1 MAEIKKGTT
10 SVTRYVMALKSSD
23 GTPLTGATITNF
35 DLQYTRA
42 GAAAAAKVDATATPG
57 GAGGA
62 WDDNTMVEVDATSS
76 PGLYRVDWPD
86 AAFATGVDHVILM
99 VTNSTDSMVPAAEE
113 ITLVDNVVGDA
124 LDANDRVDVG
134 SWLGTAVTTSST
146 SAKPEVDA
154 FSVSDDAAAANNLE
168 TACDNYSATR
178 GLSGTALPAAA
189 ADAAGGLPISD
200 AGGLD
205 LDALNTAAV
214 RLTAARA
221 QVLDDWIN
229 AGRLDAILD
238 IIAADVVNLDG
249 AAMRGTDSA
258 ALASVC
264 TEGRLAE
271 LDAANLPAV
280 IDAILTDTAEIGA
293 AGAGLT
299 DLGGMSSGM
308 KAEVESECNDALVA
322 QKLDHLVAVADAD
335 DAVDDSILAKLAA
348 STGDW
353 SDFVSSTDAL
363 QAIRD
368 RGDAAWSSIR
378 LVNTTMQ
385 AGSTASL
392 LVALAADLPGAGSN
406 DADDDYNGAMVIARD
421 VNSGSRINIRLVS
434 DYDAATDTFTLD
446 SALGFTPEAG
456 VDTFEVWADP
466 GAAILV
472 EILKLST
479 GFGAASPDNLIG
491 HLRAMMSKA
500 ATAPSGVGTYLPSTD
515 SLEILGE
522 SAAAMKG
529 AGFATGTDSLEAIR
543 NAIDDLVSP
552 LVITATGTLSG
563 VGFLSECVS
572 LIRKATD
579 EPDTGPKYP
588 DADLIEYIHSAFD
601 QVLAS
606 INVETDHPILTRR
619 DVSIVSGTQDYLL
632 PCNIAEIWRIAKI
645 DTNSGVPLWEVWPTN
660 EYTFRGDGW
669 TVEGNILRFHNLN
682 LNAET
687 LEILYIASGD
697 VSIHTAT
704 AAAGAVNSITFAASP
719 TDGALDIRPHAY
731 AGYMVRTLSGTGA
744 GQERIVSAYDA
755 STRIATPRPNWTTAP
770 DAATVYEVLPHYY
783 TANRLIKHAV
793 ALYATLDVL
802 GNEAKSTRRKEIE
815 LQLQRKMSALK
826 MVLAKKVRRFGT
838 QGPGVDTYDNDD
850 VWPLLP

>member
-1 MAEIKKGTT
+1 MVLYTKKGGSTDV
-10 SVTRYVMALKSSD
+10 SVVIRIIDSTD
-23 GTPLTGATITNF
+23 GTPETGVVWNTAGIDMKYRREGAVNTSITEATLASLSTAHTDGGFLHIGNGYYRL
-35 DLQYTRA
+35 DLPDAAVAA
-42 GAAAAAKVDATATPG
+42 GAAGCLVHGVVTGMVVIGCYIEIVAYDPTDAVRLGLTAMP
-57 GAGGA
+57 
-62 WDDNTMVEVDATSS
+62 N
-76 PGLYRVDWPD
+76 
-86 AAFATGVDHVILM
+86 
-99 VTNSTDSMVPAAEE
+99 
-113 ITLVDNVVGDA
+113 
-124 LDANDRVDVG
+124 
-134 SWLGTAVTTSST
+134 
-146 SAKPEVDA
+146 
-154 FSVSDDAAAANNLE
+154 
-168 TACDNYSATR
+168 
-178 GLSGTALPAAA
+178 AA

-229 AGRLDAILD
+229 TGRLDAILD

-249 AAMRGTDSA
+249 AAMRGTDNA

-271 LDAANLPAV
+271 LDAANLPAN
-280 IDAILTDTAEIGA
+280 IDT
-293 AGAGLT
+293 
-299 DLGGMSSGM
+299 
-308 KAEVESECNDALVA
+308 
-322 QKLDHLVAVADAD
+322 
-335 DAVDDSILAKLAA
+335 ILANTAA
-348 STGDW
+348 T
-353 SDFVSSTDAL
+353 
-363 QAIRD
+363 
-368 RGDAAWSSIR
+368 R
-378 LVNTTMQ
+378 LVDTTVQ

-392 LVALAADLPGAGSN
+392 LVALAADLPGAGSD
-406 DADDDYNGAMVIARD
+406 DADDDYNGAMVIAYD
-421 VNSGSRINIRLVS
+421 VNSGNRPNIRLVS

-446 SALGFTPEAG
+446 SALGFTPEVG

-479 GFGAASPDNLIG
+479 GFGASSPDNLIG

-500 ATAPSGVGTYLPSTD
+500 ASAPSGVGTYLPSTD

-522 SAAAMKG
+522 SAAAIRG

-543 NAIDDLVSP
+543 NAIDDLVTP
-552 LVITATGTLSG
+552 LVITASGTLSG

-619 DVSIVSGTQDYLL
+619 DVSVVSGTRDYLL
-632 PCNIAEIWRIAKI
+632 PCNVSEIWRIAKI
-645 DTNSGVPLWEVWPTN
+645 DTNSGVPTWEVWPTN

-669 TVEGNILRFHNLN
+669 TVEGNILRFHHLN

-687 LEILYIASGD
+687 LEILYIAGGD

-704 AAAGAVNSITFAASP
+704 AGAGAASTITFPASP
-719 TDGALDIRPHAY
+719 TDGSLDTRPDAY
-731 AGYMVRTLSGTGA
+731 AGYTVRTLSGTGA

-755 STRIATPRPNWTTAP
+755 STRVATVRPAWTTTP
-770 DAATVYEVLPHYY
+770 DNTTVYEVLPQYS
-783 TANRLIKHAV
+783 RLIRHVV
-793 ALYATLDVL
+793 ALYASLDVL
-802 GNEAKSTRRKEIE
+802 GNETRSEARKEIE

-826 MVLAKKVRRFGT
+826 LTLAKKVRRFGT
-838 QGPGVDTYDNDD
+838 QGPGVDTYDNTDI
-850 VWPLLP
+850 WPLLP